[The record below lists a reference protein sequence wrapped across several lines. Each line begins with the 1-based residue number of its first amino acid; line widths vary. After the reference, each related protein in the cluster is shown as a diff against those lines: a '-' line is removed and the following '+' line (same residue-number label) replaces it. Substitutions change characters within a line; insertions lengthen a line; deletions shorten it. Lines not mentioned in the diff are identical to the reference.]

1 MKDIYSK
8 AEVRNDYDK
17 GYSIDG
23 IAERYRKSQE
33 IDFGNKMS
41 HKKAYEKVCSIIY
54 ELIME
59 RKSIVKGGS

>member
-1 MKDIYSK
+1 MKKTYSK
-8 AEVRNDYDK
+8 EEVESDYDK

-33 IDFGNKMS
+33 IDFENKMS
-41 HKKAYEKVCSIIY
+41 HKKAYETVCSIIY

-59 RKSIVKGGS
+59 RGSIVKKE